1 MEKEK
6 DHRCGVCATPYFERN
21 NYFYSKLMT
30 VRDFFAEQR
39 YFNEKRW
46 LMNRTISGSG
56 MVCGLE
62 VEYKPEKGGLVI
74 TPGLALDCCG
84 HELLVC
90 EEQVVKL
97 EQAEPRC
104 APPSTEG
111 RNEGNQLVLCL
122 EYHECKTEPVQISS
136 IACGGEERNDFNRI
150 RDGFKLRLRHEAD
163 VSCDHPHGKLC
174 PLSYNKEHDPDLL
187 VHEYLCRELSQGC
200 HECNDKC
207 CLVLAQVTMRE
218 GENGTEVEVDDCSKR
233 KLVYN
238 NQLLYDLI
246 DCYHGDLPHII
257 DFNWHE
263 QHAKK
268 EVSWA
273 TFEAIMA
280 KGLTVRFDQKMEK
293 DTINQSTFLVAII
306 DEDEDTGYRIKRYV
320 PSEKDTPTTPGI
332 EYTEDE
338 QGSQVTFHVSERW
351 KIDELQGHSKI
362 KRHGGEVEVTLRGSL
377 ITGASNTCA
386 SGKALDGDF
395 IAGKFPTGNGVQG
408 GDFVS
413 YFTVCKA

>member
-1 MEKEK
+1 MMEKEK
-6 DHRCGVCATPYFERN
+6 DHRCGVCATPHFERN

-46 LMNRTISGSG
+46 LMNRMVSGWG
-56 MVCGLE
+56 VVCGLK
-62 VEYKPEKGGLVI
+62 VEYKPEKGGLVVA
-74 TPGLALDCCG
+74 PGLALDCCG

-90 EEQVVKL
+90 EEQIVKL

-104 APPSTEG
+104 APPSGEG
-111 RNEGNQLVLCL
+111 QNEDAKLVLCL

-136 IACGGEERNDFNRI
+136 IACGGEERSDFNRI

-163 VSCDHPHGKLC
+163 VSCDDPHCKLC

-187 VHEYLCRELSQGC
+187 VHEYLCRELSEGC
-200 HECNDKC
+200 HECEGDC

-218 GENGTEVEVDDCSKR
+218 GAVAQCDPCSRR

-257 DFNWHE
+257 DFSWYA

-268 EVSWA
+268 ASWA
-273 TFEAIMA
+273 EFSAIMNQ
-280 KGLTVRFDQKMEK
+280 GLTVHFDQKMEP
-293 DTINQSTFLVAII
+293 DTINQSTFLVAVI

-320 PSEKDTPTTPGI
+320 PAERDGEGKPMIVYAEENG
-332 EYTEDE
+332 
-338 QGSQVTFHVSERW
+338 GSRVTFHVSEHW
-351 KIDELQGHSKI
+351 KVDELQGHSKI

-377 ITGASNTCA
+377 ITGAGGTCA
-386 SGKALDGDF
+386 GGKALDGDF

-413 YFTVCKA
+413 YFTVCKL